1 MAVDNKLGQRLAVSQ
16 SRMRWDN
23 LFDDLESQLEQ
34 ELTAEEVD
42 LQAEEERLRL
52 ARLGIRDRLRA
63 LSTASTTDG
72 CILRLLLADGSR
84 VAVAPAT
91 FGRDWIAGELLEE
104 SGRRPQCIVALDGI
118 DAVMLTR
125 SQVLQSLDASGAEES
140 TGALSARL
148 GLQFV
153 LRDLCRRRQ
162 AIDLWLRDGRV
173 HGTIDRV
180 GRDHVDVAVHE
191 AGTPRR
197 ESAVGEYR
205 IVRLG
210 QIVLARL

>member
-1 MAVDNKLGQRLAVSQ
+1 
-16 SRMRWDN
+16 MRWDN

-52 ARLGIRDRLRA
+52 ARLGIRDRLRSLA
-63 LSTASTTDG
+63 TGAETAD
-72 CILRLLLADGSR
+72 RLLTLVLAGGAR
-84 VAVAPAT
+84 VTIAPAT
-91 FGRDWIAGELLEE
+91 FGRDWVAGELREE
-104 SGRRPQCIVALDGI
+104 SGRHPQCVVPLDSVA
-118 DAVMLTR
+118 AVILPQR
-125 SQVLQSLDASGAEES
+125 QVMQSLDGRRSAES

-148 GLQFV
+148 GLAFV

-162 AIDLWLRDGRV
+162 AVDVWLVDGRL

-180 GRDHVDVAVHE
+180 GRDHLDLAIHE
-191 AGTPRR
+191 VGHPRR
-197 ESAVGEYR
+197 ESAVTDYR

-210 QIVLARL
+210 QIVLVRL

>member
-1 MAVDNKLGQRLAVSQ
+1 
-16 SRMRWDN
+16 MRWDN

-52 ARLGIRDRLRA
+52 ARLGIRDRLRS
-63 LSTASTTDG
+63 LHASPGSGDRM
-72 CILRLLLADGSR
+72 LRLSLADGSR
-84 VAVAPAT
+84 VTVDPAT
-91 FGRDWIAGELLEE
+91 FGRDWLAGELVEE
-104 SGRRPQCIVALDGI
+104 SGRRPQCIVSLDAIQG
-118 DAVMLTR
+118 VVLSG
-125 SQVLQSLDASGAEES
+125 SQVIQSLDRSGGEES
-140 TGALSARL
+140 AAALSARL

-162 AIDLWLRDGRV
+162 AVDLWRRHGRM

-180 GRDHVDVAVHE
+180 GRDHIDLAVHE
-191 AGTPRR
+191 AGHPRR
-197 ESAVGEYR
+197 ESEVSEYR

-210 QIVLARL
+210 QLMLVRI

>member
-1 MAVDNKLGQRLAVSQ
+1 
-16 SRMRWDN
+16 MRWDN

-52 ARLGIRDRLRA
+52 ARLGLRDRLRS
-63 LSTASTTDG
+63 LSTAPATEDRM
-72 CILRLLLADGSR
+72 LRLVLASGAR
-84 VAVAPAT
+84 VSVAPAT
-91 FGRDWIAGELLEE
+91 FGRDWLAGELLED
-104 SGRRPQCIVALDGI
+104 SGRRPQCIVPLDAI
-118 DAVMLTR
+118 DAVTLTR
-125 SQVLQSLDASGAEES
+125 DQVVQSLDGSGGEES
-140 TGALSARL
+140 AGALSARL

-162 AIDLWLRDGRV
+162 AVELWLVDGRM

-180 GRDHVDVAVHE
+180 GRDHVDLAIHE
-191 AGTPRR
+191 SGTPRR

-205 IVRLG
+205 ILRLSRIVLVRL
-210 QIVLARL
+210 

>member
-1 MAVDNKLGQRLAVSQ
+1 
-16 SRMRWDN
+16 MRWDN

-63 LSTASTTDG
+63 LQAAV
-72 CILRLLLADGSR
+72 ADGARMLCLILAAHSR
-84 VAVAPAT
+84 VTTAPAT
-91 FGRDWIAGELLEE
+91 FGRDWVAGELVEE
-104 SGRRPQCIVALDGI
+104 SGRRPQCILPLDSVDGVVL
-118 DAVMLTR
+118 DRAQVM
-125 SQVLQSLDASGAEES
+125 QSLEPLGEES
-140 TGALSARL
+140 SGALSARL

-153 LRDLCRRRQ
+153 LRDLCRRR
-162 AIDLWLRDGRV
+162 APVDVRLRSGRL

-180 GRDHVDVAVHE
+180 GRDHLDLAIHEPGQPRRDVAVSE
-191 AGTPRR
+191 F
-197 ESAVGEYR
+197 R

-210 QIVLARL
+210 ELLLVRL